1 MSCGAAPRAVGS
13 HFPPRWYVAHAFRAQ
28 AVAMHPWRQ
37 RGGTAWAA
45 SRVPR
50 GWAAGRRRTS
60 WPALPSRHRCGRATR
75 AASGGHWEATGPPA
89 EARPR
94 AARPRGAVSVPAFR
108 RPARVRTRVACN
120 IGTELWYHR
129 VELRCLAEERSRI
142 ERSVRQSLCLTATM
156 PITAAARVLSHWTL
170 PAPPRSRS
178 ALDSTVEMVRPVPR
192 APRPTLAVCVRLSLS
207 LFVSPRAHPS
217 SRQGSWSAPQTQGTL
232 P

>member
-1 MSCGAAPRAVGS
+1 MVSVVWKHVGTTRGERARREVSVSNIIADVCVPTALLGNSCCVRVVCWAVGGAPSRVRALRRGGGVSCGAAPRAVGS

-129 VELRCLAEERSRI
+129 VELR
-142 ERSVRQSLCLTATM
+142 
-156 PITAAARVLSHWTL
+156 
-170 PAPPRSRS
+170 
-178 ALDSTVEMVRPVPR
+178 
-192 APRPTLAVCVRLSLS
+192 
-207 LFVSPRAHPS
+207 
-217 SRQGSWSAPQTQGTL
+217 
-232 P
+232 